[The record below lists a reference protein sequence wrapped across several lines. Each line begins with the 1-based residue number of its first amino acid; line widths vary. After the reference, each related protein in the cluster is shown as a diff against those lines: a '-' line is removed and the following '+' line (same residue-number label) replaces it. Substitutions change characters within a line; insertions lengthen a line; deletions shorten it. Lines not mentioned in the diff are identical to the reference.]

1 MQQRTAEQS
10 EPARRSLLSVL
21 SGATGPLIG
30 LILLC
35 LFLTF
40 ATDKFLSL
48 RNFLNILDQITVLG
62 IIAVGMTLVI
72 LIGGI
77 DWRSVPYSHWR

>member
-1 MQQRTAEQS
+1 MLATAKDETGIS
-10 EPARRSLLSVL
+10 VPDCFLSMR
-21 SGATGPLIG
+21 GATGPLIG

-40 ATDKFLSL
+40 ATDKFLSV

-62 IIAVGMTLVI
+62 IMAVGH
-72 LIGGI
+72 
-77 DWRSVPYSHWR
+77 DASSS